1 MALPFLRIGFVGL
14 PLPSFYV
21 AGGKLTFMMGWLGWA
36 WLAICSSYLPLG
48 GLSEAPID
56 QSEHNYALWEK
67 RIDALMVLLSGEKKI
82 LRVDELRRGIESL
95 DIDAYNELSYYE
107 RWIASIAKILVEK
120 DIITAAELTDRMAD
134 ISKRT
139 P

>member
-1 MALPFLRIGFVGL
+1 VRGVQDI
-14 PLPSFYV
+14 
-21 AGGKLTFMMGWLGWA
+21 
-36 WLAICSSYLPLG
+36 G